1 MAGAPSSVLAIS
13 SVPVL
18 KGYAATHALGA
29 YVIWCFI
36 GLVIFG
42 SLCAAAGIGGGG
54 IIVSVLMN
62 FGELSPHDAVP
73 LSKAIVFFGSV
84 CSLVLNLGK
93 SLSGKSPS
101 REGPSAEPL
110 INWHIAKVIVPMALV
125 GTLLGVM
132 LNRQTP
138 GWGILLMLV
147 VVLVF
152 MTATVSYKAWQQYK
166 EETQPPPDTN
176 MAQSSSEVDER
187 RESHGNVQ
195 DAMEAPL
202 PDTETQVSSTPSSPV
217 HRPAKSPQSTAKGDT
232 AKETQAKIAS
242 EHARQLGPEDA
253 FLMGAMFL
261 FVVFGGVLRHRAE
274 VCAAEMLGPLG
285 PAREADSYCRH
296 SLLTLVFGN
305 NVGAWMA
312 KDGTAWV
319 VRLLVIVVP
328 TSACLTI
335 GIHYALVL
343 IKQYSWSVI
352 DVVLYMFVA
361 VSAGCLAG
369 LVGIGGGLIFSPF
382 FLLIGVEPS
391 VAVATSATCVL
402 FTSSSTT
409 CQYFLTGRIDVL
421 LACIYGVANV
431 IASYF
436 GTSFVHHVQDKFMR
450 RSYVSFIIVAAV
462 ASSAILSIVKLG
474 EVLKHPELSAD

>member
-1 MAGAPSSVLAIS
+1 
-13 SVPVL
+13 L
-18 KGYAATHALGA
+18 KGYAATHPLGA
-29 YVIWCFI
+29 YVVWCFI
-36 GLVIFG
+36 GLVVFG

-93 SLSGKSPS
+93 SLSGKGSTKNES
-101 REGPSAEPL
+101 SAEPL

-152 MTATVSYKAWQQYK
+152 MTATVSYKAWQQYR
-166 EETQPPPDTN
+166 EELAENPDLTDTN
-176 MAQSSSEVDER
+176 DGANLAQNSNDAQDQ
-187 RESHGNVQ
+187 RESRGNVQ
-195 DAMEAPL
+195 DAMDA
-202 PDTETQVSSTPSSPV
+202 SPA
-217 HRPAKSPQSTAKGDT
+217 HRPVQSPKGTAK
-232 AKETQAKIAS
+232 KNKAKIAS
-242 EHARQLGPEDA
+242 ESARQLGPEDA

-285 PAREADSYCRH
+285 PATEAESYCRH

-328 TSACLTI
+328 TSACCTI
-335 GIHYALVL
+335 GIHYALTL

-352 DVVLYMFVA
+352 EVFLYMFVA

-382 FLLIGVEPS
+382 FLLVGVEPS

-409 CQYFLTGRIDVL
+409 CQYFMTGRINVL

-450 RSYVSFIIVAAV
+450 RSYVSFIIVVAV
-462 ASSAILSIVKLG
+462 ASSAFLSIVKLG
-474 EVLKHPELSAD
+474 QVLQHPELGED